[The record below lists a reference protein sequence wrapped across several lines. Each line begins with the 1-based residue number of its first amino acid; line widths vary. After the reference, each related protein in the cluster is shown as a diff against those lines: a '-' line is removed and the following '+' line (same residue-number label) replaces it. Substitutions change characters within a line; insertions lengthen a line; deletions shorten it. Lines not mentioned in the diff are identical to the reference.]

1 MTSYSNFSWTGVGI
15 FAPPSS
21 EQQLKVLG
29 VEIPEGRGVLM
40 STFPVPTDETN
51 SFCLFPSDSR
61 PGSPPLSWLTDPAFG
76 IPRRNQTGN

>member
-1 MTSYSNFSWTGVGI
+1 MTSYSNFSWAVVGI

-29 VEIPEGRGVLM
+29 VEIPEGERRLNEHLSCPNGRDQLLLFIPFRFSPRV
-40 STFPVPTDETN
+40 SPT
-51 SFCLFPSDSR
+51 
-61 PGSPPLSWLTDPAFG
+61 WLTDPAFG